1 MNTDN
6 GALRQMENEDENLEN
21 TFEKCVTNVK
31 IQDLTSPINCL
42 SQFQTIKKYDQ
53 FYKCFKR

>member
-31 IQDLTSPINCL
+31 IQDLTPPINCL
-42 SQFQTIKKYDQ
+42 SQFQNIKNI
-53 FYKCFKR
+53 